1 MFLDDDV
8 EIGAEGIDALFRA
21 MTAEGLDLAQPALT
35 ADSLTAYPFLKR
47 PSGGAGVMRVSSV
60 EIMAP
65 AMTRRAL
72 ECANWVFAESV
83 SGWGSDLIL
92 GPAVRSAFGPMSV
105 GVIGSVAVRH
115 ATPVDTQGGAF
126 YAFLRRY
133 GVDPGH
139 EANRIAVD
147 FGVER
152 HLRPLRSGEVRT
164 DVPSPTAQ

>member
-1 MFLDDDV
+1 
-8 EIGAEGIDALFRA
+8 
-21 MTAEGLDLAQPALT
+21 MTAEKLDLAQPALT
-35 ADSLTAYPFLKR
+35 ADSLTAYPFLKK
-47 PSGGAGVMRVSSV
+47 PSVGAGVMWVSSV

-65 AMTRRAL
+65 AMSRRAL
-72 ECANWVFAESV
+72 ECAGWVFAESV

-92 GPAVRSAFGPMSV
+92 GPAVRAAFGPTSV

-115 ATPVDTQGGAF
+115 VTPVDTEGGAF

-147 FGVER
+147 FGVDR
-152 HLRPLRSGEVRT
+152 HLRPFRPGEAGPTR
-164 DVPSPTAQ
+164 PAPPRKNASPPPQSM